1 MPRCHTHLGSGWPFA
16 LQWCKSSTPLSNIV
30 SLYPLLA
37 RHDWHV
43 LMSASGPLYHS
54 FTLFSQPTTVLQYL
68 LIMIGGVTGTKRW
81 YLHFSASRN
90 NQCRP
95 SGILASLF
103 RVNISLI
110 AFLSSPTSSMSTF
123 SFFSRTLYP
132 ESFGFGLVCTSQ
144 HCHLSQWLNGVTSEI
159 LVCYLQYPF
168 LKQHMFFGAGI
179 SKMQFLPTHKSKY
192 KKHPCILIMVVM

>member
-1 MPRCHTHLGSGWPFA
+1 MTFITEVQKVINPPKQHSLII
-16 LQWCKSSTPLSNIV
+16 SSFGTSWWTCLNECI
-30 SLYPLLA
+30 
-37 RHDWHV
+37 
-43 LMSASGPLYHS
+43 G
-54 FTLFSQPTTVLQYL
+54 TTVPLIYTLLTAYDGLQYL

-90 NQCRP
+90 NRCRP
-95 SGILASLF
+95 SGILASLL

-132 ESFGFGLVCTSQ
+132 KSFGFGLVCTSQ
-144 HCHLSQWLNGVTSEI
+144 HRHLSQWWNGVTSEI
-159 LVCYLQYPF
+159 LVCYLEYPF
-168 LKQHMFFGAGI
+168 LKQHMFFGLGI